1 MWNGIIGNLKRKGR
15 TKGINKMNWIF
26 TGIWIECNKKIFEL
40 LNKMSIIKI
49 ATKKKKELKIV
60 NPIKY
65 KEDSNLYWLLD
76 KLIRRKMGIT
86 IDSKEMKKIIKSFV
100 IIQKNI
106 NKCIITNKNLKYE
119 ELEDIHII
127 DKVNRFK
134 KIKNKLLKSQ
144 ENTELKKV
152 KQ

>member
-1 MWNGIIGNLKRKGR
+1 
-15 TKGINKMNWIF
+15 
-26 TGIWIECNKKIFEL
+26 
-40 LNKMSIIKI
+40 
-49 ATKKKKELKIV
+49 
-60 NPIKY
+60 
-65 KEDSNLYWLLD
+65 
-76 KLIRRKMGIT
+76 MGIT